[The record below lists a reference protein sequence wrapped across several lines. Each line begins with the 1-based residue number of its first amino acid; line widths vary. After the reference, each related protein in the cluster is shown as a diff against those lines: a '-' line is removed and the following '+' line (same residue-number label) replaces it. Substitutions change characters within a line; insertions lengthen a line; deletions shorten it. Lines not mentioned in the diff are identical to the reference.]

1 MLVQTAEQQNRFW
14 QVASMDWIQKA
25 EAILLAAAICCFGL
39 FYEGFAAVASL
50 LLLFLLQKRLRKNG
64 EFQLSKKLLLLSICL
79 LPMAA
84 LITVPYAIDSGMA
97 VLGIVK
103 FLPAALFA
111 LLMMQENEAQRERL
125 VLLIPLIAAAVTSIC
140 LLCGLT
146 PLCELIF
153 INKRF
158 SGAFQY
164 ANSYAMFLLVSLL
177 IVLFSYQYYSRI
189 LGIIIVIL
197 LMTGIV
203 LTGSRAVFF
212 LAVAGIVVWIIY
224 SLWHQKESRQ
234 TLLIL
239 AFLILG
245 IIALCILLAFLT
257 GHERE
262 LARFTQINWKKSTHL
277 DRLLFFRDG
286 LTVLGQ
292 HPFGLGYKGYLFYQ
306 GAVQSG
312 DYAVTYVHNDLL
324 QSGLD
329 FGIWMMALLGI
340 GYAAVLIRK
349 DLSMRNRLT
358 LAVMAVH
365 GLFDWDFQFVVMLMI
380 LILMSDAG
388 RGWCFSLNKIG
399 RTILS
404 SMTAVLAALNLW
416 VGSAALLEFAHCY
429 EAAAIVYP
437 GMTISQ
443 MQVINSHQNDAAG
456 SEAAASI
463 CKRNDYCTIALQ
475 VMAEQ
480 AARRGDFE
488 QMAKYGEK
496 FVQSAKYNETGYG
509 IYVYLL
515 SYAVEREAAVGNQ
528 ESVLKYLRMVGQ
540 VKKMMEDAEKSFS
553 PLAEQ
558 VLGKVKL
565 ELPDE
570 YAAYVEHAAE
580 LTE

>member
-1 MLVQTAEQQNRFW
+1 MLVQTVGQQNRFW
-14 QVASMDWIQKA
+14 QIASMDWIQKA
-25 EAILLAAAICCFGL
+25 ETILLAAAICCFGF

-50 LLLFLLQKRLRKNG
+50 LLLLLLQKRLRKNG
-64 EFQLSKKLLLLSICL
+64 ELKLSKNLLLLSICL
-79 LPMAA
+79 LPVAA
-84 LITVPYAIDSGMA
+84 LITVPYAIDSGMT
-97 VLGIVK
+97 VLGIIK

-111 LLMMQENEAQRERL
+111 LLMMQEDEAQRERL
-125 VLLIPLIAAAVTSIC
+125 VLLIPPIAAAVTSIC

-146 PLCELIF
+146 PLYELIF

-158 SGAFQY
+158 SGTFQY
-164 ANSYAMFLLVSLL
+164 ANSYAIFLLVSLL

-189 LGIIIVIL
+189 LGSIMVIL
-197 LMTGIV
+197 LTAGIV

-212 LAVAGIVVWIIY
+212 LAVAGIVVWIVY
-224 SLWHQKESRQ
+224 SFWHQKENRRA
-234 TLLIL
+234 LLIWAL
-239 AFLILG
+239 FIIG
-245 IIALCILLAFLT
+245 IVVLCILVAFLT

-277 DRLLFFRDG
+277 DRLLFLRDG
-286 LTVLGQ
+286 LMILGR

-306 GAVQSG
+306 GAVQTG

-329 FGIWMMALLGI
+329 FGLWIMVILGI
-340 GYAAVLIRK
+340 GYAATLIKK
-349 DLSMRNRLT
+349 DLSVRNRLI

-365 GLFDWDFQFVVMLMI
+365 GLFDWDFQFVVMLII
-380 LILMSDAG
+380 LVLLSDG
-388 RGWCFSLNKIG
+388 GCRWCVPLNKMG
-399 RTILS
+399 RTIFS
-404 SMTAVLAALNLW
+404 AMTAVLVALNLW
-416 VGSAALLEFAHCY
+416 VGGAALLEFVHCY
-429 EAAAIVYP
+429 EAASTVYP

-443 MQVINSHQNDAAG
+443 MQVIQSHQNDAIG

-463 CKRNDYCTIALQ
+463 CKRNDHCTIALQ
-475 VMAEQ
+475 AMAEQ

-488 QMAKYGEK
+488 QMAEYGEK
-496 FVQSAKYNETGYG
+496 FIRSARYNETGYG

-515 SYAVEREAAVGNQ
+515 SYAVEREAAAGNQ
-528 ESVLKYLRMVGQ
+528 QSALTYLRMAGQ
-540 VKKMMEDAEKSFS
+540 VKNIMKEAEESFS

-558 VLGKVKL
+558 VLGKAKM

-570 YAAYVEHAAE
+570 YAAYVEQAAE

>member
-1 MLVQTAEQQNRFW
+1 
-14 QVASMDWIQKA
+14 MDWIQKA
-25 EAILLAAAICCFGL
+25 EAILLAAAICGFGF
-39 FYEGFAAVASL
+39 FYEGFGAAASL
-50 LLLFLLQKRLRKNG
+50 FLLLLLQKRLRKNG
-64 EFQLSKKLLLLSICL
+64 EFQLSKNLLILGICL
-79 LPMAA
+79 LPAAA

-97 VLGIVK
+97 VLGIIK

-111 LLMMQENEAQRERL
+111 LLVMQEEEAQWERL
-125 VLLIPLIAAAVTSIC
+125 ILLIPPIAAAVTSIC

-146 PLCELIF
+146 PLYELFF

-158 SGAFQY
+158 SGTFQY
-164 ANSYAMFLLVSLL
+164 ANSYAMLLLVSLL

-189 LGIIIVIL
+189 LGSLMVIL
-197 LMTGIV
+197 LTTGII

-212 LAVAGIVVWIIY
+212 LTAAGIVVWIAY
-224 SLWHQKESRQ
+224 SFCRQKESSRILRMWV
-234 TLLIL
+234 LLI
-239 AFLILG
+239 IG
-245 IIALCILLAFLT
+245 IVALCLLLAFLT

-262 LARFTQINWKKSTHL
+262 LARFTKINWEKSTHL
-277 DRLLFFRDG
+277 DRLLFLCDG
-286 LTVLGQ
+286 LTILGQ
-292 HPFGLGYKGYLFYQ
+292 YPFGLGYKGYLFYQ

-324 QSGLD
+324 QCGLD
-329 FGIWMMALLGI
+329 FGIWMMVLLGI
-340 GYAAVLIRK
+340 GYTAILIKR
-349 DLSMRNRLT
+349 DISMRNRLI
-358 LAVMAVH
+358 LAVMAIH
-365 GLFDWDFQFVVMLMI
+365 GLFDWDFQFAVMLMI
-380 LILMSDAG
+380 LILMSNAG
-388 RGWCFSLNKIG
+388 RRWCMPLDKMG
-399 RTILS
+399 KVILS
-404 SMTAVLAALNLW
+404 AMAAVLATLNLW

-443 MQVINSHQNDAAG
+443 MQVISSHQNDSTG
-456 SEAAASI
+456 GEAAASI

-496 FVQSAKYNETGYG
+496 FVKSAKYNETGYG

-515 SYAVEREAAVGNQ
+515 SYAVEREEAVGNQ
-528 ESVLKYLRMVGQ
+528 EGVLKYLRMAGQ
-540 VKKMMEDAEKSFS
+540 VKKTMEEAEKSFS

>member
-1 MLVQTAEQQNRFW
+1 MLEQTAGKQNKFW
-14 QVASMDWIQKA
+14 QTDSMDWIQKA
-25 EAILLAAAICCFGL
+25 EAILLAAAICCFGF

-50 LLLFLLQKRLRKNG
+50 VLLLLLQRRLRKNS
-64 EFQLSKKLLLLSICL
+64 EFQLSKSLLLLSICL
-79 LPMAA
+79 LPAAA

-97 VLGIVK
+97 VLGIIK

-111 LLMMQENEAQRERL
+111 LLMMQEDEEQRERL
-125 VLLIPLIAAAVTSIC
+125 VLLIPAIAAAVTLIC

-146 PLCELIF
+146 PADEFIF

-158 SGAFQY
+158 SGTFQY
-164 ANSYAMFLLVSLL
+164 ANSYAMFLLISLL
-177 IVLFSYQYYSRI
+177 IVLFSYRSYSRI
-189 LGIIIVIL
+189 FGRIMVIL
-197 LMTGIV
+197 LMTGII

-212 LAVAGIVVWIIY
+212 LTVAGIVVWIVY
-224 SLWHQKESRQ
+224 SFWHQKESRR

-239 AFLILG
+239 ALLILS
-245 IIALCILLAFLT
+245 IVALCILLAFLT

-262 LARFTQINWKKSTHL
+262 LARFTQINWQKSTHL

-286 LTVLGQ
+286 LTILGQ

-306 GAVQSG
+306 GSVQSG
-312 DYAVTYVHNDLL
+312 DYAVTYVHNDLM
-324 QSGLD
+324 QCGLD
-329 FGIWMMALLGI
+329 FGIWLMVLLGI
-340 GYAAVLIRK
+340 GYAATLIK
-349 DLSMRNRLT
+349 KNLSMRNRVI

-380 LILMSDAG
+380 LILLSDAG
-388 RGWCFSLNKIG
+388 CRWCILLNKMG

-404 SMTAVLAALNLW
+404 ATTAVLAALNLW
-416 VGSAALLEFAHCY
+416 VGSAALLEFGHCY
-429 EAAAIVYP
+429 EAAASIFP
-437 GMTISQ
+437 GMTTSQ
-443 MQVINSHQNDAAG
+443 MQVINAHQNDTAG
-456 SEAAASI
+456 SKAAASI

-475 VMAEQ
+475 AMAEQ

-496 FVQSAKYNETGYG
+496 FVKSAKYNETGYG

-515 SYAVEREAAVGNQ
+515 SYAVEREAAAGNQ
-528 ESVLKYLRMVGQ
+528 ESALKYLCMAGQ
-540 VKKMMEDAEKSFS
+540 VKKLMENAEESFS

-565 ELPDE
+565 ELPDA
-570 YAAYVEHAAE
+570 YAAYVERAAE